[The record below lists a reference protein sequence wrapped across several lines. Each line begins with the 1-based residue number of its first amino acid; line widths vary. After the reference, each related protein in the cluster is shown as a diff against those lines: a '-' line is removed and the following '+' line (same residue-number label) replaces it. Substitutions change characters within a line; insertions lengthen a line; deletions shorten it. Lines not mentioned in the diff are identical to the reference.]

1 VTVAFYR
8 FAGGGSLPAES
19 CFDPLHRWRLW
30 TPMQGGIV
38 PIGLPLWPFVLWTGM
53 HHLRLFANREYG
65 VFLIYRGER
74 LLHRSGV
81 FPRYRR
87 FPFMAKDDLQIG
99 DVWTDPASR
108 HRGLASFAIR
118 QILCAKAKP
127 GRSIWYVVESSNLPS
142 VRMVEKLGFLR
153 VGMGT
158 RCRRPGLS
166 FLDRFVM
173 DQYETS
179 GSAPCQ

>member
-1 VTVAFYR
+1 
-8 FAGGGSLPAES
+8 
-19 CFDPLHRWRLW
+19 
-30 TPMQGGIV
+30 MQGGIV
-38 PIGLPLWPFVLWTGM
+38 PIGLPLCPFVAWTGL

-65 VFLIYRGER
+65 VFLIYRGQR
-74 LLHRSGV
+74 LSHRSGV

-99 DVWTDPASR
+99 DVWTDPGSR

-118 QILCAKAKP
+118 QILDAKARP
-127 GRSIWYVVESSNLPS
+127 GRSIWYVVESSNHPS

-153 VGMGT
+153 VGIGM
-158 RCRRPGLS
+158 RCQSVGLG

-173 DQYETS
+173 DQCETS